1 LPFYRDVT
9 VENPLDVMKASRA
22 SAMRSGRNSV
32 SLPGFRMTSSAISAR
47 LSPSA
52 SPRLIT
58 LASTVVKAGET
69 ARASLK
75 RRRVTEMV
83 SKAPR
88 DYQTEIDVT
97 VERIIVDQMVQ
108 AFPAYSIKGEEDVGN
123 RVADE
128 NAPVIYIDPIDGTT
142 NFAWGIPHFGMTI
155 AIAEAGTIVAGV
167 VYDPM
172 LDELF
177 SAELGGGAYL
187 NGERI
192 VCVHNADIENV
203 VVGAG
208 LPVPGQVKAVP
219 EAVYFDALKRL
230 MANTAGVRR
239 LGSAA
244 LSIAYVASGRLDG
257 FFEDGLSMHDYGAAA
272 LLVTEAGGRVSA
284 FNGGPVTANGDIL
297 AGNMSLHPWLV
308 EGLEGER
315 G

>member
-1 LPFYRDVT
+1 
-9 VENPLDVMKASRA
+9 MKASRA
-22 SAMRSGRNSV
+22 SAMRAGRNSV
-32 SLPGFRMTSSAISAR
+32 SLPRFRMTFSAISAR

-69 ARASLK
+69 ARASLQ

-88 DYQTEIDVT
+88 DYQTEIDVA
-97 VERIIVDQMVQ
+97 VERIIVDEMVR

-142 NFAWGIPHFGMTI
+142 NFAWGIPHFGITI

-187 NGERI
+187 NSERI
-192 VCVHNADIENV
+192 ACVDNADIQNV

-208 LPVPGQVKAVP
+208 LPVPGQVKAIP
-219 EAVYFDALKRL
+219 QAVYFDALKRL

-284 FNGGPVTANGDIL
+284 FNGGPITANGDIL
-297 AGNMSLHPWLV
+297 AGNTSLHPWLV

-315 G
+315 A

>member
-1 LPFYRDVT
+1 MSFYPDVT
-9 VENPLDVMKASRA
+9 VENPPGVMKASRA
-22 SAMRSGRNSV
+22 SAMRAGRNSV
-32 SLPGFRMTSSAISAR
+32 SLPGFRMTFLTISAR

-69 ARASLK
+69 ARSSLQ
-75 RRRVTEMV
+75 RRRVGEMV

-88 DYQTEIDVT
+88 DYQTEIDVA
-97 VERIIVDQMVQ
+97 VERIIVDEMVR
-108 AFPAYSIKGEEDVGN
+108 AFPSYSIKGEEDVGN

-192 VCVHNADIENV
+192 TCVDNADIENV

-219 EAVYFDALKRL
+219 EAIYFNALKRL

-315 G
+315 S